1 MSWFKKIF
9 FAFSAK
15 EKLAFLLTLGALT
28 VSGLLLL
35 GIFVRNNTR
44 PAPASGGEYS
54 EAIVGQPAFI
64 NPLLADTFVDK
75 TISRL
80 TFSSVSDLAEKIESD
95 KSGKVW
101 KVRLR
106 EGLRWSDGEKLT
118 SDDVLFTLQKI
129 QDPQTSSPFFGSWQ
143 GVGANRVSEL
153 EVQFNLSSPY
163 GFFADNLSNLY
174 PIPKHIFA
182 DTPASNWRL
191 ADYNLEPI
199 GSGAYTFSSLSKR
212 EDGFISKYVVTPNK
226 FYARNQ
232 AFIGS
237 VVFNFFTKA
246 EDAIGSFNAGFSD
259 GLPQIAPEDISK
271 IKRTYDLHSFSISNY
286 YAIFLNESQN
296 SILEDS
302 AVRAALSLAVNRDG
316 IISDALFGYGK
327 KQAGPLPESGESS
340 SFQNYDKNKAI
351 ETLENSG
358 WKVGEDGIREK
369 KSKNEIIKLQVELL
383 SPAKDF
389 LRKTAEIVAN
399 DWRAIGVDVKL
410 QSANAEDLLSGP
422 VKNRSY
428 QALLFGN
435 LVNSSGD
442 LFSFWHSSERFY
454 PGLNLSIYNNKN
466 VDRLI
471 EDVRESLTAENKN
484 AAQNELLRLIDRDVP
499 AIFLYSQPYLFLTS
513 KDIQGITPVS
523 LEDFSDRAKE
533 LRNWYVKVARTFK

>member
-9 FAFSAK
+9 FAFSSK
-15 EKLAFLLTLGALT
+15 EKLIFLSVLTTLT

-35 GIFVRNNTR
+35 GIFVRDNTK
-44 PAPASGGEYS
+44 PAPALGGQYS

-80 TFSSVSDLAEKIESD
+80 MFSSVADLAEKIESD

-101 KVRLR
+101 RVRLK
-106 EGLRWSDGEKLT
+106 EGLRWSDGSKLT

-153 EVQFNLSSPY
+153 EIQFNLSSAY

-191 ADYNLEPI
+191 ADYNLKPI
-199 GSGAYTFSSLSKR
+199 GSGAYVFNSLSKR
-212 EDGFISKYVVTPNK
+212 EDGFISKYVVSPNK
-226 FYARNQ
+226 FYFGNQ

-237 VVFNFFTKA
+237 VVFNFFTKPEYA
-246 EDAIGSFNAGFSD
+246 LESFNSGFSD

-271 IKRTYDLHSFSISNY
+271 IKRTYDLHIFSLSNY
-286 YAIFLNESQN
+286 YALFLNQSQN
-296 SILEDS
+296 AALEDGE
-302 AVRAALSLAVNRDG
+302 VRSALSLAVNRDK
-316 IISDALFGYGK
+316 IISEALFGYGK
-327 KQAGPLPESGESS
+327 RQAGPLPESGESS
-340 SFQNYDKNKAI
+340 SLQNYDPAEAAQI
-351 ETLENSG
+351 LENSG
-358 WKVGEDGIREK
+358 WKLGADGIREK
-369 KSKNEIIKLQVELL
+369 KYRNETSRLQLELL

-389 LRKTAEIVAN
+389 LRKTAELVAE
-399 DWRAIGVDVKL
+399 DWRAIGVEVNL
-410 QSANAEDLLSGP
+410 QITNADNLLSGP
-422 VKNRSY
+422 IKNRNY

-471 EDVRESLTAENKN
+471 EDVRQSLTIENKN

-513 KDIQGITPVS
+513 KDIQGVNSVS